1 MRRCR
6 LRRVWEV
13 NGFHLESCREVRIA
27 STGGAYGW
35 LSNFEAHGLRL
46 VCNSLPRSFLFTME
60 FSDGI
65 GMRGISR
72 VQGRKYVCCME
83 YGRRFGHSFRMS
95 STNVARL
102 FVFLSLK
109 SEKNMMK
116 EKLVFVTNDDGY
128 NSRGIQALLE
138 VARKFGRVVAIAPET
153 PQSGM
158 SQAITINNPLFLREV
173 SKGDGVEV
181 YAFSGTPVDC
191 VKIAFDYFLKGRKVD
206 LALSG
211 INHGSNSAANIL
223 YSGTMG
229 GAIES
234 SFYGCPAIGLSLDDH
249 SLEADF
255 EAAKIYS
262 ERIVRAV
269 VEANPPHAVLFECQ
283 YTQGTARSGEGYSGV
298 PPEQRVLARGV
309 FPSPRSSGPGVFLAD
324 GCVRQ

>member
-1 MRRCR
+1 
-6 LRRVWEV
+6 
-13 NGFHLESCREVRIA
+13 
-27 STGGAYGW
+27 
-35 LSNFEAHGLRL
+35 
-46 VCNSLPRSFLFTME
+46 
-60 FSDGI
+60 
-65 GMRGISR
+65 
-72 VQGRKYVCCME
+72 
-83 YGRRFGHSFRMS
+83 
-95 STNVARL
+95 
-102 FVFLSLK
+102 
-109 SEKNMMK
+109 MK

-181 YAFSGTPVDC
+181 YAFSGTQ
-191 VKIAFDYFLKGRKVD
+191 VD

-269 VEANPPHAVLFECQ
+269 VEANPPTPFCLNVNIPKGRPEAVKGIRVCRQ
-283 YTQGTARSGEGYSGV
+283 NKGYWREEFFRRHDPRGREYFWLTGAFVNSEPESTDTDEWALANGYVSVV
-298 PPEQRVLARGV
+298 PVQTDMTDYAQMAPLERILG
-309 FPSPRSSGPGVFLAD
+309 
-324 GCVRQ
+324 

>member
-1 MRRCR
+1 
-6 LRRVWEV
+6 
-13 NGFHLESCREVRIA
+13 
-27 STGGAYGW
+27 
-35 LSNFEAHGLRL
+35 
-46 VCNSLPRSFLFTME
+46 
-60 FSDGI
+60 
-65 GMRGISR
+65 
-72 VQGRKYVCCME
+72 
-83 YGRRFGHSFRMS
+83 
-95 STNVARL
+95 
-102 FVFLSLK
+102 
-109 SEKNMMK
+109 MK

-206 LALSG
+206 LALS
-211 INHGSNSAANIL
+211 
-223 YSGTMG
+223 
-229 GAIES
+229 
-234 SFYGCPAIGLSLDDH
+234 LDDH

-269 VEANPPHAVLFECQ
+269 VEANPPTPFCLNVNIPKGRPEAVKGIRVCRQ
-283 YTQGTARSGEGYSGV
+283 NKGYWREEFFRRHDPRGREYFWLTGAFVNSEPESTDTDEWALANGYVSVV
-298 PPEQRVLARGV
+298 PVQTDMTDYAQMAPLERILG
-309 FPSPRSSGPGVFLAD
+309 
-324 GCVRQ
+324 

>member
-1 MRRCR
+1 
-6 LRRVWEV
+6 
-13 NGFHLESCREVRIA
+13 
-27 STGGAYGW
+27 
-35 LSNFEAHGLRL
+35 
-46 VCNSLPRSFLFTME
+46 
-60 FSDGI
+60 
-65 GMRGISR
+65 
-72 VQGRKYVCCME
+72 
-83 YGRRFGHSFRMS
+83 
-95 STNVARL
+95 
-102 FVFLSLK
+102 
-109 SEKNMMK
+109 MMK

-269 VEANPPHAVLFECQ
+269 VEANPPTPFCLNVNIPKGRPEAVKGIRVCRQNKGYWRCLL
-283 YTQGTARSGEGYSGV
+283 YTS
-298 PPEQRVLARGV
+298 
-309 FPSPRSSGPGVFLAD
+309 PSPRDA
-324 GCVRQ
+324 

>member
-1 MRRCR
+1 
-6 LRRVWEV
+6 
-13 NGFHLESCREVRIA
+13 
-27 STGGAYGW
+27 
-35 LSNFEAHGLRL
+35 
-46 VCNSLPRSFLFTME
+46 
-60 FSDGI
+60 
-65 GMRGISR
+65 
-72 VQGRKYVCCME
+72 
-83 YGRRFGHSFRMS
+83 
-95 STNVARL
+95 
-102 FVFLSLK
+102 
-109 SEKNMMK
+109 MK

-229 GAIES
+229 GA
-234 SFYGCPAIGLSLDDH
+234 
-249 SLEADF
+249 
-255 EAAKIYS
+255 
-262 ERIVRAV
+262 RAV
-269 VEANPPHAVLFECQ
+269 STVVLPSGFRW
-283 YTQGTARSGEGYSGV
+283 TITVWRRISKPRRFTASAS
-298 PPEQRVLARGV
+298 
-309 FPSPRSSGPGVFLAD
+309 
-324 GCVRQ
+324 CVRWSRPIPPRRSV